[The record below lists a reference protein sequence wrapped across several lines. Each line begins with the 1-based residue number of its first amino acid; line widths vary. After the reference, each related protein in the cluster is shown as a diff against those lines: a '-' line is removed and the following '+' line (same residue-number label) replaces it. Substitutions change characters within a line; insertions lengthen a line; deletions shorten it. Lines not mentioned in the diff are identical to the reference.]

1 MPAKVKRLAAKQLKK
16 EISFGL
22 LSIKTDWPV
31 NCVPYYPECRQSVA
45 ASGTDLRVVCL
56 LAGGSLQA
64 ISHADTVGSSRY
76 AGVSFPQ
83 SRTMSIPTTL
93 IIRV

>member
-31 NCVPYYPECRQSVA
+31 NCVP
-45 ASGTDLRVVCL
+45 
-56 LAGGSLQA
+56 
-64 ISHADTVGSSRY
+64 I
-76 AGVSFPQ
+76 FPFFHGN
-83 SRTMSIPTTL
+83 TYCMMFPM
-93 IIRV
+93 